1 MRWYTSVK
9 QFGNNILVRGYEN
22 GNHFSEKV
30 KYQPTLYLKTNK
42 KSSFKSLDNYNL
54 EPIQPGT
61 ISETREYLD
70 KYSDISDF
78 EIYGNTNYSYQY
90 ISETY
95 TDDVIEFDLNKIK
108 LIAIDIECASE
119 YGFPDP
125 KNCDEEILLI
135 SIQDYSTKHVLTWGS
150 RPFQEKLKN
159 HRYIECDSEA
169 SLLKSFLHY
178 WQNNTPEIIT
188 GYNCEAYD
196 IPYIVGR
203 INKILGEEYSKLL
216 SPWKKVQEKQI
227 EINKGIVENCYEIY
241 GIPILDILRLYKKY
255 SFQRPENYRLNTIAE
270 YELGLNKL
278 DHDKYETFQEFYTKD
293 WNLFVKYNV
302 MDVELVDKLEDK
314 TGLIQQAITMAYMS
328 RTNYDDVFYQV
339 RMWDTI
345 IYNYLLK
352 KNIIIPQKK
361 NSIKTEKFKGA
372 YVKIPVSGMYDW
384 VVSMDLTSLYPHI
397 MMQFNIGPDTLINER
412 VEDISVDKILNK
424 SIDLSRYK
432 DYSICPNGSLYRKD
446 KKGFLSELLESMFK
460 MRKSYKTEMLNLKKE
475 YELNPSKEL
484 DKKINTLSILEKSLK
499 VCLNSCYGATGNP
512 YFRFY
517 ELRNAEAVTYSG
529 QLAIRW
535 IDKKLNEYLNSLL
548 KTEGIDYVIYSD
560 TDSAFI
566 SMDTFVKKIF
576 PDSNTDKIK
585 IVNFLDKLFSEHID
599 KYVENSYKELG
610 EYLNVFENK
619 LHMKREKIAERGL
632 WTNSQKKYIIN
643 VWDNEG
649 VRYNQPELLFT
660 GIEAVKSS
668 TPAFC
673 RSKIKEAIK
682 IIMNSNEDEIIK
694 FIQQTKSEFN
704 KLTPEEISFPRSVND
719 LDKYSSKT
727 TIYTKGAGI
736 QARAALLYN
745 YHIKKNKLDK
755 KYQLIKNGEKI
766 KFCYLKLPNPI
777 SENVIAYIQ
786 NFPKELNLT
795 SYVDY
800 SIQFEKTFLNPI
812 ETLLNVIGWKS
823 KKVGRL
829 SLTKTKQ

>member
-9 QFGNNILVRGYEN
+9 QYGNNILVRGYEN
-22 GNHFSEKV
+22 GQHFSEKV
-30 KYQPTLYLKTNK
+30 KYQPTLYVKSN
-42 KSSFKSLDNYNL
+42 KSSKFKSLDGFNL
-54 EPIQPGT
+54 QPIQPGT
-61 ISETREYLD
+61 ISETRDYVD
-70 KYSDISDF
+70 RYSDVSDF
-78 EIYGNTNYSYQY
+78 DIYGNTNFSYQY
-90 ISETY
+90 ISENYKEDT
-95 TDDVIEFDLNKIK
+95 IQFDLNKIK
-108 LIAIDIECASE
+108 LVAIDIECASE

-135 SIQDYSTKHVLTWGS
+135 SIQDYATKNVITWGS
-150 RPFQEKLKN
+150 RPFNKKLKN
-159 HRYIECDSEA
+159 HKYVLCKDENA
-169 SLLKSFLHY
+169 LLKSFLHY
-178 WQNNTPEIIT
+178 WQSNTPEIIT
-188 GYNCEAYD
+188 GYNCETYD

-203 INKILGEEYSKLL
+203 INRTLGEEYSKLL
-216 SPWKKVQEKQI
+216 SPWKKIQPKQI
-227 EINKGIVENCYEIY
+227 EINKGITEDSYEIY
-241 GIPILDILRLYKKY
+241 GLPILDILRLYKKY
-255 SFQRPENYRLNTIAE
+255 SFKRPENYRLNTIAE

-293 WNLFVKYNV
+293 WDLFVEYNV

-314 TGLIQQAITMAYMS
+314 TGLIQQAVTMAFMS

-345 IYNYLLK
+345 IYNYLLN

-361 NSIKTEKFKGA
+361 QSQKSEKFKGA

-397 MMQFNIGPDTLINER
+397 MMQFNIGPDTLMPERIN
-412 VEDISVDKILNK
+412 DISVDKILNK
-424 SIDLSRYK
+424 SLDLSKYK

-475 YELNPSKEL
+475 YEINPSEDL
-484 DKKINTLSILEKSLK
+484 DKKINTYSILEKSLK

-517 ELRNAEAVTYSG
+517 DLRNAEAVTYSG

-535 IDKKLNEYLNSLL
+535 IDKKINEYLNSIL
-548 KTEGIDYVIYSD
+548 KTEGVDYVIYSD

-566 SMDTFVKKIF
+566 RMDSLVKKIF
-576 PDSNTDKIK
+576 PDKDVDKVK
-585 IVNFLDKLFSEHID
+585 IVNFLDRLFSEHID
-599 KYVENSYKELG
+599 KYVESSYKELG

-649 VRYNQPELLFT
+649 VRYSKPELSFT

-673 RSKIKEAIK
+673 RSKIKEAIH
-682 IIMNSNEDEIIK
+682 IIMNSDENEIIK
-694 FIQQTKSEFN
+694 FIQNTKKEFMN
-704 KLTPEEISFPRSVND
+704 LSVEEISFPRSVND
-719 LDKYSSKT
+719 LDKYKSKS
-727 TIYTKGAGI
+727 TIYIKGVGI

-745 YHIKKNKLDK
+745 HYVTKNKLDK
-755 KYQLIKNGEKI
+755 KYPLIKNGEKI
-766 KFCYLKLPNPI
+766 KFCYLKMPNPI

-786 NFPKELNLT
+786 KFPTELNLN

-800 SIQFEKTFLNPI
+800 STQFEKTFLSPV
-812 ETLLNVIGWKS
+812 ETILDVIGWKS
-823 KKVGRL
+823 KKTGTL
-829 SLTKTKQ
+829 SLIKK